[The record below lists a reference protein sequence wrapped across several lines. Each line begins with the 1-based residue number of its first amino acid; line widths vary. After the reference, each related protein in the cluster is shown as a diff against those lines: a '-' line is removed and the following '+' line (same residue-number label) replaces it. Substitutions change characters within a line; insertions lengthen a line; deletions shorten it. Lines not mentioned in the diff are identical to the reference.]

1 MSKAKAK
8 YIPEGSTE
16 WQEKFI
22 NCMMLRGKKSVA
34 RNIFGTAMKIM
45 RDQGIKNPE
54 EVFEKAVRNVM
65 PNMEVRARRVGGSV
79 YQIPVEV
86 KPKRQLALSIRW
98 IIGACRSK
106 KGKAMA
112 DKLAFELMEAS
123 KESGNAFKKREDV
136 HRMAAANKAFAHLA
150 RYSNG

>member
-1 MSKAKAK
+1 MTKAK

-22 NCMMLRGKKSVA
+22 NCMMLRGKKSVS
-34 RNIFGTAMKIM
+34 RNIFSNAMKIM
-45 RDQGIKNPE
+45 RDQGIKTPE
-54 EVFEKAVRNVM
+54 EIFEKAIRNVM

-86 KPKRQLALSIRW
+86 KPKRQLALAMRW
-98 IIGACRSK
+98 VISACRGK

-112 DKLAFELMEAS
+112 EKLAAELLEAS
-123 KESGNAFKKREDV
+123 KETGNAFKKREDV

-150 RYSNG
+150 RYSRG

>member
-1 MSKAKAK
+1 MKKTN

-22 NCMMLRGKKSVA
+22 NCMMTRGKKSVS
-34 RNIFGTAMKIM
+34 RSIFGNAMKIM

-86 KPKRQLALSIRW
+86 KPKRQLALSMRW
-98 IIGACRSK
+98 IISACRSK

-112 DKLAFELMEAS
+112 EKLAAELLEAS
-123 KESGNAFKKREDV
+123 KESGGAFKKREDV
-136 HRMAAANKAFAHLA
+136 HRMASANKAFAHLA
-150 RYSNG
+150 RYSRG